1 MADYYS
7 VVSRA
12 VSGLPDNTYEARRVL
27 YERARAALQDTLR
40 KHNPPLSEIALANEQ
55 SAFETA
61 IRKAET
67 EWLFNDMRRESEEY
81 AALSTQRRLL
91 ITAEEFARFARAKLN
106 ATISIVYDRASSNKA
121 KVARSSVQSDEV
133 ISRRSWINSAGRFGQ
148 GLVFVQSTQL
158 KAKDIG
164 RTIWLN
170 TFGKRFQSRVID
182 LPSMPDE

>member
-7 VVSRA
+7 VISRA
-12 VSGLPDNTYEARRVL
+12 ISGLPGNTCEARRVL
-27 YERARAALQDTLR
+27 YDRARAVLQDTLR
-40 KHNPPLSEIALANEQ
+40 KHNPPLSEMALANEQ

-121 KVARSSVQSDEV
+121 KVARSSV
-133 ISRRSWINSAGRFGQ
+133 RS
-148 GLVFVQSTQL
+148 
-158 KAKDIG
+158 
-164 RTIWLN
+164 
-170 TFGKRFQSRVID
+170 
-182 LPSMPDE
+182 